1 MKYKRNQY
9 LLAVILTIF
18 TTGCVTPSGTSDIWI
33 GEGKDLTQYNAVE
46 VLPVK
51 DSTGMTH
58 EIDVSALLT
67 QHIKEQ
73 VESIGYLHDSRDED
87 SAPVLILK
95 PDLVDYGAGSALSR
109 WAAPGAGKS
118 RCVVRSALIDK
129 QSGQAIGE
137 ILTIKEV
144 SAGGLYSVGA
154 KEYILEAA
162 AADMAD
168 KLSTYLRG
176 EEVQKE

>member
-1 MKYKRNQY
+1 MKYKLNQY
-9 LLAVILTIF
+9 LLVVFLTIF

-33 GEGKDLTQYNAVE
+33 SEGKDLTQYSAVE
-46 VLPVK
+46 VLPVI

-58 EIDVSALLT
+58 EINVSALLT
-67 QHIKEQ
+67 QHFKEQ
-73 VESIGYLHDSRDED
+73 FESIGYLHDSKDEN
-87 SAPVLILK
+87 SAAVLTFK
-95 PDLVDYGAGSALSR
+95 PDLVGYGAGSALGR
-109 WAAPGAGKS
+109 WAAPGAGKA

-154 KEYILEAA
+154 EKYILEAV
-162 AADMAD
+162 AADIAD

-176 EEVQKE
+176 EEVQ